1 MRHRRTWKQ
10 AGIMLLA
17 AVVLGS
23 GAIGLGAGQ
32 ITGLAAGG
40 SVTPLSEFDEETMNL
55 FRDDVLEYWEIP
67 GLIEHYNPTYRNKL
81 ENFYDNPGGSTGL
94 SKEQLI
100 NTAAQLRA
108 EASVLQDEL
117 DEKVDSGELEKNGVG
132 YQDYKN
138 NIKTLKRRAKELESA
153 SEGSASAKR
162 VLRIARN
169 ELTVKLNAQMRE
181 YQMLASQYEIQKKN
195 LEISKLTYEA
205 AKRQEMLGMYSA
217 AQVRAAELS
226 WNAAQAKADAANSER
241 IKAKSDLIAAL
252 GWNYDADPE
261 IRPIPE
267 PEIEK
272 IAGYDLTADMESAI
286 NNNYDIVDIRK
297 TDASEYGGA
306 GKKRKEIE
314 TQTTSVKIKLEVL
327 YKNVLAMKEAYD
339 GAQSGWVSAEQKK
352 VQADKKYAL
361 GMLSQAEYLQEELSW
376 LTSKASK
383 EQASLNLLEAM
394 ETYEWAVK
402 GLMES

>member
-1 MRHRRTWKQ
+1 MV
-10 AGIMLLA
+10 LA

-67 GLIEHYNPTYRNKL
+67 GLIEHYNPTYLNKL
-81 ENFYDNPGGSTGL
+81 ENFYYNPGSSTGL
-94 SKEQLI
+94 SREQLI

-108 EASVLQDEL
+108 EASVLEDEL
-117 DEKVDSGELEKNGVG
+117 EAKLDSEELKKNGEG

-138 NIKTLKRRAKELESA
+138 NIKTLKRYARELERA
-153 SEGSASAKR
+153 SEGNASTKR
-162 VLRIARN
+162 VLRMAKN
-169 ELTVKLNAQMRE
+169 ELTMKLCGEMRE
-181 YQMLASQYEIQKKN
+181 YQMLVSQNEIQKKN
-195 LEISKLTYEA
+195 LEISRLTYEA
-205 AKRQEMLGMYSA
+205 AKRQEELGMYSA

-226 WNAAQAKADAANSER
+226 WNTAQAKADASNAELM
-241 IKAKSDLIAAL
+241 KKKSDLIAAL
-252 GWNYDADPE
+252 GWNYDANPE
-261 IRPIPE
+261 IRTIPE
-267 PEIEK
+267 PELEK
-272 IAGYDLTADMESAI
+272 IAGYDLTADMETAV
-286 NNNYDIVDIRK
+286 NNNYDIVDIRN
-297 TDASEYGGA
+297 TEASEYGGTA
-306 GKKRKEIE
+306 KKRKEIE

-339 GAQSGWVSAEQKK
+339 GAQSGWSSAEQKK
-352 VQADKKYAL
+352 AQADRKYAL
-361 GMLSQAEYLQEELSW
+361 GMLSQAEYLQEEVSW

-402 GLMES
+402 GLIES